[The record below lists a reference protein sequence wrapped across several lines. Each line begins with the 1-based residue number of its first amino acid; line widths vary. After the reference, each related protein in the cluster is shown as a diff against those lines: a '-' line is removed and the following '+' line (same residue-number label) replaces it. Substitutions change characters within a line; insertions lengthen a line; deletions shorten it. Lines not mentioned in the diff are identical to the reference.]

1 MGHGTTHYANAI
13 YAALDYTFKDQGYK
27 NIFLGTVEAYPSM
40 ESLMRMVKEYHPK
53 RVILAP
59 FMIVAGEHAK
69 NDLAGDDPTS
79 WYSQF
84 RAQGYETQVVMKGL
98 GQYPGIRKLLVK
110 HLKEIE

>member
-1 MGHGTTHYANAI
+1 
-13 YAALDYTFKDQGYK
+13 
-27 NIFLGTVEAYPSM
+27 M

-69 NDLAGDDPTS
+69 NDLAGDDPAS

-98 GQYPGIRKLLVK
+98 GQYPGIRKILVK
-110 HLKEIE
+110 HLKEIGNYSEPRQFS